1 MKKRQ
6 IEKYLKKRVLPSFSG
21 FTVKGRMLY
30 KKGADGL
37 LRGYYFDQSASDA
50 DVLYVQCFVLPLY
63 VPTSVVG
70 FNFGDRLAHPDTGNS
85 GWRIG
90 SDDDEC
96 PPLLRR
102 MEEANKD
109 YLDRIKNPCDFAER
123 FSAAIPNDIHT
134 DEAVAY
140 SWFLCGD
147 TKRAIEHLL
156 RVEQVEVT
164 APWIVEVKARGE
176 RIRHFLQD
184 GELTAARNQLSDW
197 RAESES
203 ALKL

>member
-1 MKKRQ
+1 MKKTQ
-6 IEKYLKKRVLPSFSG
+6 IERYLKKRVLPSFSG

-30 KKGADGL
+30 KKEADGL
-37 LRGYYFDQSASDA
+37 LHGYYFDQSASDA
-50 DVLYVQCFVLPLY
+50 DAVYVQCFVLPLY
-63 VPTSVVG
+63 VPTSVVS
-70 FNFGDRLAHPDTGNS
+70 FNFGDRLAHPDTGHS

-90 SDDDEC
+90 SDDEST
-96 PPLLRR
+96 PLLRR
-102 MEEANKD
+102 MEEANKE
-109 YLDRIKNPCDFAER
+109 YLSRLKNPRDFAEK

-140 SWFLCGD
+140 SWIICGD
-147 TKRAIEHLL
+147 AKRAMEHLL

-176 RIRHFLQD
+176 RIKHLLQD
-184 GELTAARNQLSDW
+184 GELIAAQNLLRDW
-197 RAESES
+197 QAQSES